1 MSGRRPRLQVTQLV
15 ERDDP
20 TSDRDIK
27 AAWAREIDR
36 RKAGRGLV
44 VAEADPENQRVMRAA
59 TKAHE

>member
-27 AAWAREIDR
+27 AAGREIDR
-36 RKAGRGLV
+36 RKAGRVLSLL
-44 VAEADPENQRVMRAA
+44 
-59 TKAHE
+59 KLI